1 VIRIPTRRHRLVGRK
16 VGTIGFSKLQYSI
29 RNLERERDTLK
40 YCNNNID
47 LLLNDSTA
55 INL

>member
-1 VIRIPTRRHRLVGRK
+1 VIRILTRRHRLAGRK
-16 VGTIGFSKLQYSI
+16 VGTISFSKLQYSI
-29 RNLERERDTLK
+29 RNLERDTLK